1 MRSRAPRPHRKE
13 PLLMLLKAPSR
24 LSDISPAAFASQ
36 PGAHLKLLLPHAA
49 TATCRALSQSLAGDA
64 TNDGPAT
71 RRFVPQ
77 SCGGLAGAMQWE
89 SRGIMFTSLL
99 NCTRHADPKSVTL
112 LSVWPSRQKATRTFL
127 KLPPV
132 IKLSAAAVTN
142 GLQHVACRVQSRA
155 WRNYPTTDFTASLIF
170 CIFSG
175 VST

>member
-1 MRSRAPRPHRKE
+1 MSTAPR
-13 PLLMLLKAPSR
+13 
-24 LSDISPAAFASQ
+24 SPAVLLRCPFCTASVTQ
-36 PGAHLKLLLPHAA
+36 RYRLQRSPRNPAPNSSSCCHTLPRRRAGPCRSHL
-49 TATCRALSQSLAGDA
+49 
-64 TNDGPAT
+64 PAMRPMTVPRT

-99 NCTRHADPKSVTL
+99 NCTRHADPKRVAL

-142 GLQHVACRVQSRA
+142 GLQRVACRVQSRA